1 MAEVHDLV
9 YAAALND
16 FQEARRQAALQ
27 DLKARLT
34 GKSDDLL
41 SYEAIREM
49 LRAEDT
55 THRQLQEIPL
65 DAIVGSVG
73 RYADFTRGF
82 LPRREADMQRWA
94 DVKVK
99 ALYQGGFTPIDVYQ
113 VGEVYFVLDGN
124 HRVSVARQLGSTTIQ
139 AYVTEVRTRVPLTAD
154 VQPDEIIIKARYA
167 EFLDRW
173 GLDRLR
179 PEVDLTVTAAGQ
191 YRVLE
196 EQIEALRRLIEFN
209 GANRLCQCR
218 TRLCRWYD
226 QKYLPTVQILRE
238 MRILDDFPGRT
249 ETDLYF
255 WVTERR
261 EELEVEV
268 GWEVPPGRV
277 AAELAERQSRRLPRV
292 KSRWHRRL
300 RSAVTPSELHD
311 GPHPGTW
318 RREQESA
325 AVGKRLFPDILVPVS
340 GTSRGWQ
347 ALEQAL
353 IVAQREGSELH
364 GFHVVR
370 SESDLGGERAWR
382 VQQEFDRRC
391 QAAGV
396 QGKLVME
403 EGPIARTICDRARWT
418 DLVVANLAYPPGSGM
433 TRKLGSGFHTLVRR
447 CSRPLL
453 AVPRVSL
460 LKRALLAYDGSAKST
475 EALFVGTY
483 LAGRW
488 QIPLGVVFV
497 AEPNRPVSDA
507 LDRAR
512 AYLES
517 HDVQADFLER
527 SGQVADAILAAAS
540 DWQADFIILG
550 GYGYSPMIEAVLGS
564 SVDRLLRESR
574 QPMLICR

>member
-9 YAAALND
+9 YTAALND
-16 FQEARRQAALQ
+16 FHEARRQAALQ

-41 SYEAIREM
+41 SYEAIQEM
-49 LRAEDT
+49 LRAEET

-99 ALYQGGFTPIDVYQ
+99 TLYQGGFTPIDVYQ

-124 HRVSVARQLGSTTIQ
+124 HRVSVAQQLGSTTIQ
-139 AYVTEVRTRVPLTAD
+139 AYVTEVQTRVPLTAD
-154 VQPDEIIIKARYA
+154 VQPDEIIINARYA
-167 EFLDRW
+167 EFLERY
-173 GLDRLR
+173 GLDLLR

-196 EQIEALRRLIEFN
+196 EQIEALRRLIEFSERIDLTPQD
-209 GANRLCQCR
+209 AAVQ
-218 TRLCRWYD
+218 WYD

-249 ETDLYF
+249 ETDLYL

-277 AAELAERQSRRLPRV
+277 ATELAERQSRRLPRV
-292 KSRWHRRL
+292 KSRWQRRL
-300 RSAVTPSELHD
+300 RSAVTPSELRD

-325 AVGKRLFPDILVPVS
+325 ALSRRLFPDILVPVS

-353 IVAQREGSELH
+353 IVAEREGSELH
-364 GFHVVR
+364 GFHVVHTK
-370 SESDLGGERAWR
+370 SDLGGERAWR

-396 QGKLVME
+396 QGRLVME
-403 EGPIARTICDRARWT
+403 EGPVARTICDRARWT
-418 DLVVANLAYPPGSGM
+418 DLVVANLAYPPGSGV
-433 TRKLGSGFHTLVRR
+433 TRKLGWGFTRWCVVAPGR
-447 CSRPLL
+447 CWPF
-453 AVPRVSL
+453 PHVSL

-475 EALFVGTY
+475 EAMLVGTY

-497 AEPNRPVSDA
+497 AEPNRPVTHA

-527 SGQVADAILAAAS
+527 HGQ
-540 DWQADFIILG
+540 
-550 GYGYSPMIEAVLGS
+550 
-564 SVDRLLRESR
+564 
-574 QPMLICR
+574 

>member
-16 FQEARRQAALQ
+16 FHEARRQAALR

-34 GKSDDLL
+34 GKSEDLL

-49 LRAEDT
+49 LRAVDT
-55 THRQLQEIPL
+55 SQRQLKEIPL

-73 RYADFTRGF
+73 RYGDFTREF
-82 LPRREADMQRWA
+82 LPRREADMHRWA
-94 DVKVK
+94 GVKVK
-99 ALYQGGFTPIDVYQ
+99 ALYQGGFAPIDVYKI
-113 VGEVYFVLDGN
+113 GDVYFVLDGN
-124 HRVSVARQLGSTTIQ
+124 HRVSVARQLGATSIQ
-139 AYVTEVRTRVPLTAD
+139 AYVTEVHTRVSLTAD

-167 EFLDRW
+167 DFLERW
-173 GLDRLR
+173 GLDRVR
-179 PEVDLTVTAAGQ
+179 PGADLTVTAAGQ
-191 YRVLE
+191 YRVLD
-196 EQIEALRRLIEFN
+196 EQIEAYRRLI
-209 GANRLCQCR
+209 ANKEPVDLSEQDAVA
-218 TRLCRWYD
+218 RWYD
-226 QKYLPTVQILRE
+226 DKYLPTLRVLRE
-238 MRILDDFPGRT
+238 MIVQDDFPGRT
-249 ETDLYF
+249 ETDLYL

-268 GWEVPPGRV
+268 GWEVPPAKV
-277 AAELAERQSRRLPRV
+277 AAELSESQSRRPRHLRY
-292 KSRWHRRL
+292 RWHRRL
-300 RSAVTPSELHD
+300 RSAVTPPELRD
-311 GPHPGTW
+311 GPEPGAW
-318 RREQESA
+318 RRGQEA
-325 AVGKRLFPDILVPVS
+325 AWAGQLLFPDILVPVS

-364 GFHVVR
+364 GFHIVR
-370 SESDLGGERAWR
+370 SELDLGADRAWS

-396 QGKLVME
+396 VGRLVTE
-403 EGPIARTICDRARWT
+403 VGPVARTICERARWT
-418 DLVVANLAYPPGSGM
+418 DLVVANLAHPPGSGM

-475 EALFVGTY
+475 EALFVATY

-488 QIPLGVVFV
+488 QVPLSVVSV
-497 AEPNRPVSDA
+497 AESARPASEA
-507 LDRAR
+507 LERAH

-517 HDVQADFLER
+517 HEVHADLFER
-527 SGQVADAILAAAS
+527 SGSVAAEILAVAA

-550 GYGYSPMIEAVLGS
+550 GYGYRPVLEAVLGS
-564 SVDRLLRESR
+564 SVDQLLRDSR